1 MIPLEELAGRKFKIL
16 KTLIDEGG
24 ELNISALAKRV
35 GSNNRAVNAMLRP
48 LMDAGLVTE
57 KRYGRIRII
66 GLNEDDPRI
75 RALRALIE
83 IWGNRGS

>member
-83 IWGNRGS
+83 IWGRNV